1 MTEAFYSKE
10 HQWVRLEG
18 TTARVGITD
27 FAQSSLGDVVYRR
40 AAGARHYASTRA
52 SRRRWSNPSKTASEV
67 YTPIAGTVS
76 AVNTA
81 LGPKPELVNSD
92 PAGAGWFFTL
102 EVARPPDYAGL
113 MTAAAYADYV
123 KTLE

>member
-18 TTARVGITD
+18 KEARVGITD
-27 FAQSSLGDVVYRR
+27 FAQSSLGDVVYVELPKNGIAFEKGEQ
-40 AAGARHYASTRA
+40 AAVVESV
-52 SRRRWSNPSKTASEV
+52 KTASEV
-67 YTPIAGTVS
+67 YSPIAGRVS

-81 LGPKPELVNSD
+81 LEVTPELVNSD
-92 PAGAGWFFTL
+92 PEGAAWFFIL
-102 EVARPPDYAGL
+102 AVDGKPNYSGL
-113 MTAAAYADYV
+113 MTKAAYLDYV